1 MKKMQKTRM
10 RKLRT
15 KVRYDLWRPYRE
27 SESYMNR
34 RARWV
39 LEIVQDSIPNTF

>member
-1 MKKMQKTRM
+1 MKKTRM

-15 KVRYDLWRPYRE
+15 KVRYALWRPYRE
-27 SESYMNR
+27 RESYVNK

-39 LEIVQDSIPNTF
+39 LELMEGFEDVITP